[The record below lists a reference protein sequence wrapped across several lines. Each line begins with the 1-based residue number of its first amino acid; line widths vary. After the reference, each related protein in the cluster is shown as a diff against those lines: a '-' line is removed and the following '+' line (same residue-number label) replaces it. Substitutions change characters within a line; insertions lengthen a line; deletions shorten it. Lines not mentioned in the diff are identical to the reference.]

1 MAASSNEK
9 KATARPFA
17 IDLPALPTRGG
28 TSASTNRHPIAS
40 GMSRETRRDIYDLD
54 PKRITIAGYYV
65 REDDESEEDFKS
77 FREGIRLRGQ
87 IDVPISVRTTGPATD
102 RQYILVWGRRRL
114 RAARALGFPTIP
126 VRDYGDLSETEAVK
140 LQLSENLNRR
150 EMTPVECATAFW
162 ELSQRGISNREIV
175 TLFSRAESYVSYMV
189 RTGEALAKLSE
200 DERRILNRD
209 GLLYVRDCQTIAAI
223 PSIAARVDS
232 LQTLLKTRS
241 NSPSQEHHNDTT
253 AKPPAKSA
261 GKTAVKL
268 PPRQRPDEQQSF
280 LSRELR
286 NHGRS
291 FRVRWGDEDLRE
303 APDQFVAELTGFI
316 DQELEQLAHRLDAL
330 EQEHQ
335 AAGGDAAQLD
345 AIRRARADVASRIK
359 QASGRREKTPGKA
372 GRTK

>member
-1 MAASSNEK
+1 MAVPSDK
-9 KATARPFA
+9 KSAPRAFA
-17 IDLPALPTRGG
+17 LELPALPGR
-28 TSASTNRHPIAS
+28 SATANRHPIAS
-40 GMSRETRRDIYDLD
+40 GMSREARRDIYDLD
-54 PKRITIAGYYV
+54 PKRISIAGYYV

-77 FREGIRLRGQ
+77 FKEGIRLRGQ

-150 EMTPVECATAFW
+150 EMTPVECSTAFW
-162 ELSQRGISNREIV
+162 ELSQRGIANREII

-200 DERRILNRD
+200 DERRALNRD

-223 PSIAARVDS
+223 PSIAARVDA
-232 LQTLLKTRS
+232 LRTLLKTRS
-241 NSPSQEHHNDTT
+241 NGTSEEQNNATI
-253 AKPPAKSA
+253 AKVPGKST
-261 GKTAVKL
+261 GKGAVKL

-280 LSRELR
+280 LGRGLR

-291 FRVRWGDEDLRE
+291 FRVRWADEDLRE

-316 DQELEQLAHRLDAL
+316 DQELEQLAHRLQAL
-330 EQEHQ
+330 EQEYR
-335 AAGGDAAQLD
+335 ATDGDATQLD
-345 AIRRARADVASRIK
+345 AIRRARADVASRINHT
-359 QASGRREKTPGKA
+359 SGRREKAPGKV
-372 GRTK
+372 GHQK